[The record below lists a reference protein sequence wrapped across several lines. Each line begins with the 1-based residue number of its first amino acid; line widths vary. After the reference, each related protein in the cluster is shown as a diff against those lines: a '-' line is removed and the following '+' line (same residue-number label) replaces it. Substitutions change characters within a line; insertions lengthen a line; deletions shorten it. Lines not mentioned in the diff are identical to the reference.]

1 MIIPHH
7 WHFQILAYKAFDK
20 ITNQMH
26 GTVTI
31 DILDC
36 DTEEE
41 AIERAKGKIK
51 RNGYYLSRAWQCNSC
66 LVNLRQGETAA
77 SMAKSFKKHLEE

>member
-1 MIIPHH
+1 MNIETGMMTGSVP
-7 WHFQILAYKAFDK
+7 L
-20 ITNQMH
+20 
-26 GTVTI
+26 